1 MSKLSDLIEVKKAG
15 NTAYIV
21 EANSISNTLSRG
33 VIELMESILKHNGR
47 QAYELSRPELVKIHD
62 ELDNAI
68 SNLTKY
74 NKHIFKLIQE

>member
-1 MSKLSDLIEVKKAG
+1 
-15 NTAYIV
+15 
-21 EANSISNTLSRG
+21 
-33 VIELMESILKHNGR
+33 MESILKHNGN